1 MNTITN
7 NRACSASVVLTD
19 RHCQKRVTERIK
31 IYDRK
36 CSGLYV
42 SIATAGVATLSF
54 KFTDPETG
62 KQRTG
67 WLGVYNPETFTV
79 DDARSKVYG
88 LKSKGGKAV
97 AETLRQHKVQKVKQG
112 KTVDEIIEE
121 RIGWMKTLV
130 RKPDGEM
137 RPRIE
142 TWENVASHLRRFLS
156 PPLGKKSASEVPP
169 SRTLQ
174 RYRTISFRASSAFLR

>member
-1 MNTITN
+1 MQAVSAGFAKS
-7 NRACSASVVLTD
+7 RAGPFSASPAPLVPNPLGAAMDTIITEPAAKRMRNGSVILTD
-19 RHCQKRVTERIK
+19 RMCEKRVAKRVK
-31 IYDRK
+31 FYDRK

-42 SIATAGVATLSF
+42 SITTAGVATLAF
-54 KFTDPETG
+54 KFTDPTTG

-97 AETLRQHKVQKVKQG
+97 AETLSQHKAQKVKQG

-121 RIGWMKTLV
+121 RIEW
-130 RKPDGEM
+130 
-137 RPRIE
+137 
-142 TWENVASHLRRFLS
+142 
-156 PPLGKKSASEVPP
+156 
-169 SRTLQ
+169 
-174 RYRTISFRASSAFLR
+174 